1 MVSGSLRIPITHRMR
16 TTRPPQRSMRRG
28 EVWRYPG
35 LLGRRGQ
42 SDKRLIV
49 TADLVNESD
58 DVATCYALHV
68 LDSDP
73 GSLLAVPT
81 HWGWASVLLMDRA
94 PRSMLTERLGIATDD
109 QMEAVDNALRAV
121 LDL

>member
-1 MVSGSLRIPITHRMR
+1 
-16 TTRPPQRSMRRG
+16 MRRG
-28 EVWRYPG
+28 EVWAYAG

-49 TADLVNESD
+49 SADVVNESD
-58 DVATCYALHV
+58 DVVTCYALHV

-81 HWGWASVLLMDRA
+81 TWGWASVLLLDRP
-94 PRSMLTERLGIATDD
+94 PRSLLTERLGTATDD
-109 QMEAVDNALRAV
+109 EMDALDNVLRAV